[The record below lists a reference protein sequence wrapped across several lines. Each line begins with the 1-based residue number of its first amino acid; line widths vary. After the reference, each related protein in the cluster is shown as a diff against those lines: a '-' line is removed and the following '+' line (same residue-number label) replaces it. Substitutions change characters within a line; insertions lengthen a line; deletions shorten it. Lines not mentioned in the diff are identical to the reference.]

1 MIEAIASFF
10 GIIIRFIYELV
21 NNNYLISI
29 LLFTFLTKL
38 ILLPLTLMQIKS
50 TEKIQEIT
58 PKDAE
63 IREKYKNDKQK
74 QAEELSKL
82 YSENKIN
89 PMGGCLPLLIQLPI
103 ILAMFY
109 IVKQPLTYITQTPAE
124 DIKNYTA
131 IYLNKSVE
139 EVSENEIKAYEI
151 QIAEK
156 NNLID
161 MEVGFGINLG
171 DTPSNVFSKDEANK
185 AHPISLLIPVLTVVF
200 SILQTKIMQKNS
212 NMTDEQKEM
221 QKSSNMMLPIMSGI
235 IAYTM
240 PLALG
245 VYWLFG
251 NVLQIIQQFVISKV
265 TKRKKKVLELN
276 KGGVINEKN

>member
-131 IYLNKSVE
+131 TYLNKSVE

-251 NVLQIIQQFVISKV
+251 NVLQIIQQFIISKV

>member
-109 IVKQPLTYITQTPAE
+109 IVKQPLTYITQTSAE

-131 IYLNKSVE
+131 TYLNKSVE
-139 EVSENEIKAYEI
+139 EVSENEVKAYEI

>member
-1 MIEAIASFF
+1 MINAIASFF
-10 GIIIRFIYELV
+10 GIIIRFIYDIV

-29 LLFTFLTKL
+29 LIFTFLTKL

-50 TEKIQEIT
+50 TKKLQEIT
-58 PKDAE
+58 PKDNE

-124 DIKNYTA
+124 EIKNYTA
-131 IYLNKSVE
+131 AYLNKDIS
-139 EVSENEIKAYEI
+139 EVSENELKAYEI
-151 QIAEK
+151 QVAEK
-156 NNLID
+156 NELID

-171 DTPSNVFSKDEANK
+171 DTPSNVFSKEESNK
-185 AHPISLLIPVLTVVF
+185 SNPISLLIPILTVVF
-200 SILQTKIMQKNS
+200 SILQTKIMQKTS

-221 QKSSNMMLPIMSGI
+221 QKSTNLTLPLMSGI

-251 NVLQIIQQFVISKV
+251 NILQIIQQLVINKITNKNSKI
-265 TKRKKKVLELN
+265 LELN
-276 KGGVINEKN
+276 KGGAVNEKN

>member
-131 IYLNKSVE
+131 TYLNKSVE
-139 EVSENEIKAYEI
+139 EVSENEIKAY
-151 QIAEK
+151 
-156 NNLID
+156 
-161 MEVGFGINLG
+161 
-171 DTPSNVFSKDEANK
+171 
-185 AHPISLLIPVLTVVF
+185 
-200 SILQTKIMQKNS
+200 
-212 NMTDEQKEM
+212 
-221 QKSSNMMLPIMSGI
+221 
-235 IAYTM
+235 
-240 PLALG
+240 
-245 VYWLFG
+245 
-251 NVLQIIQQFVISKV
+251 
-265 TKRKKKVLELN
+265 
-276 KGGVINEKN
+276 

>member
-251 NVLQIIQQFVISKV
+251 NVLQIIQQFVINKV